1 MSELKIPICS
11 FGKKLDIKH
20 IIEKVEYVKG
30 NKNDIGDSE
39 DDYVKITLKD
49 TEVMEWI
56 KILDTPN

>member
-49 TEVMEWI
+49 TEVME
-56 KILDTPN
+56 

>member
-11 FGKKLDIKH
+11 FGKKLDIKR

-39 DDYVKITLKD
+39 DDYVVIVLKD
-49 TEVMEWI
+49 EEM
-56 KILDTPN
+56 LD